1 MKGKLKE
8 LIELYGS
15 TALICYLVIFIVSMV
30 GFYIIIQAGVDLN
43 SYSFFSG
50 KLASTGTIVLAWAA
64 TKVIQPF
71 RIALTFLITPIVAK
85 RRTANNEQKG
95 LPNE

>member
-15 TALICYLVIFIVSMV
+15 TAFICYLVIFIVSMIS
-30 GFYIIIQAGVDLN
+30 FYIIIQAGVDLN

-50 KLASTGTIVLAWAA
+50 KLASTGTVVLAWAA

-71 RIALTFLITPIVAK
+71 RIALTLFITPIVAK
-85 RRTANNEQKG
+85 RRTANNEKKDSSD
-95 LPNE
+95 E

>member
-15 TALICYLVIFIVSMV
+15 TGLVCYLVIFIVSMV

-43 SYSFFSG
+43 SYSLFSG
-50 KLASTGTIVLAWAA
+50 KLASTGTVFLAWAA

-71 RIALTFLITPIVAK
+71 RIALTLLITPIVAK
-85 RRTANNEQKG
+85 RRMSANEEKG
-95 LPNE
+95 LADE

>member
-30 GFYIIIQAGVDLN
+30 GFYVIIQAGVDLN

-71 RIALTFLITPIVAK
+71 RIALTILLTPIVAK
-85 RRTANNEQKG
+85 RRTANNEQKD
-95 LPNE
+95 LLNE